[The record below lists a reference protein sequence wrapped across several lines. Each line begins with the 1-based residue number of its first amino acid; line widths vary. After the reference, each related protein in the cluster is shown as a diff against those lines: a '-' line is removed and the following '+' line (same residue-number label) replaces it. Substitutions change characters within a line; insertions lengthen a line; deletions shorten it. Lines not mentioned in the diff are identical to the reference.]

1 MKTILYKLYDNNNC
15 IITLMLSTL
24 VAVFLLSGC
33 ATDKNASAA
42 ADNSLQS
49 DSILQTDNTIQPK
62 SAAQSDSTSPESSTD
77 MSSAPTPLTD
87 YVSKDCM
94 SLADMWASCDDTAL
108 AAVMNKAANGEP
120 VTIACIGGSITQGTI
135 SSGTADGELESQ
147 KCYADIFFQWWKDTF
162 PDTEFTFINAGI
174 GATDS
179 YLGVHRARR
188 DVLDQNPDLVLVE
201 FSVNDGTS
209 TTDKRNYDNLVR
221 RILLSDNH
229 PAAMLLF
236 MGQTDGYSAQDI
248 HALIGFNYQL
258 PMVSYINVIN
268 EMMEKNTYTA
278 KELSGDTTHP
288 SALGHAI
295 AGEILWKYLSDVYAQ
310 RASYGTP
317 KPFTQKAVTSDVYL
331 DSEIIDNTALAP
343 VELGTFKESSV
354 FEPFP
359 KDYTC
364 TEGDGG
370 LTFSV
375 NCKRLGILYYRTTD
389 GSGGQFEVYVDGEY
403 ACTLDADF
411 TGGWGNCADAAEVF
425 VSDDASEHTILIK
438 KSPDSSGDTFTL
450 LGVLAAH

>member
-1 MKTILYKLYDNNNC
+1 MKTILCKLYDNHNKF
-15 IITLMLSTL
+15 IVFVLSTL
-24 VAVFLLSGC
+24 TALFLLSGC
-33 ATDKNASAA
+33 TTDQSASATA
-42 ADNSLQS
+42 DSTVQNDSALHTDNSSQS
-49 DSILQTDNTIQPK
+49 DRAPQEN
-62 SAAQSDSTSPESSTD
+62 STD
-77 MSSAPTPLTD
+77 TLSACAPLTD
-87 YVSKDCM
+87 YVSEDCM

-135 SSGTADGELESQ
+135 SSGTTDSELESK
-147 KCYADIFFQWWKDTF
+147 KCYADIFFQWWKDTY
-162 PDTEFTFINAGI
+162 PDTDFTFINAGI

-179 YLGVHRARR
+179 YLGVHRVQQ
-188 DVLDQNPDLVLVE
+188 DVLDESPDFVLVE

-209 TTDKRNYDNLVR
+209 STDKRNYDNLVR
-221 RILLSDNH
+221 RILLSESS

-268 EMMEKNTYTA
+268 EMMQENTYTA
-278 KELSGDTTHP
+278 KQLSGDTTHP

-295 AGEILWKYLSDVYAQ
+295 AGEILWKYLNDVYSQ
-310 RASYGTP
+310 RESYGTP
-317 KPFTQKAVTSDVYL
+317 KPFTQKAVTTDVYL
-331 DSEIIDNTALAP
+331 DSEIIDSTALAP
-343 VELGTFKESSV
+343 TELGTFEESSV
-354 FEPFP
+354 FEAFP
-359 KDYTC
+359 NDYTS

-403 ACTLDADF
+403 VYTLDADF
-411 TGGWGNCADAAEVF
+411 TGGWGNYADAAEVF

-438 KSPDSSGDTFTL
+438 KSPNSSGNTFTL